1 VPELL
6 TGIVTFLFSDI
17 EGSTR
22 LAQHLGS
29 RWPAVLDRHQALLRE
44 AFVSAGGVEV
54 GTEGDSFFV
63 AFPSP
68 VSAVVGATDA
78 LRTLAAEPWASDA
91 EVRVRIGMHTG
102 EASIGTDG
110 YVGLHVHRA
119 SRIASA
125 GHGGQALLSDATRTL
140 LEDRLP
146 DGVGLRDLGEHRLRD
161 IDRPEHLWQL
171 VVDGLQTD
179 FPPIGSLGGV
189 TNNLPT
195 RLTTFLGR
203 EREIAEVQALLADHR
218 LLTLTG
224 PGGTGKTRLSLE
236 VASRSMDAFPDGVF
250 FVELAAI
257 RDAEL
262 VPTTVAQTLGLA
274 DRAGRSTSERLADHI
289 GSRCMLL
296 VLDNFEQV
304 TEAAHQVRD
313 LIEAA
318 PNLTILV
325 SSRSVLRVSGE
336 QEYPVPPLGLPDPA
350 NLPSLSQLSQY
361 EAVALFIER
370 ARAVKP
376 EFAVT
381 NENAPA
387 VAEICVRLDG
397 LPLAIELAAAR
408 IRIFTPQAML
418 DRLGD
423 RLRLVA
429 GGSRDLPERQ
439 RTLRGAIAWSH
450 DMLGE
455 TDRALFACLGVFVGG
470 GSLDAIERLC
480 GEVVGDDVIA
490 ALDSLVEKSLVRQW
504 EGVDGQPRF
513 GMLETIREYA
523 VEQANAAGRWD
534 LLRERHAELF
544 LELAEG
550 AAGAVMGA
558 SQRETLDRLAQEHD
572 NLRASMAWALEGNAA
587 EMALRLGSA
596 MWRFWQM
603 RGHLV
608 EGLDVLKRSLALE
621 PGSAHPERRAAALS
635 AAAGVAYWL
644 AESEVSRAYY
654 LEEIELRRQLGD
666 RRGLAD
672 ALYGISF
679 TYSVTGLQTEKNAE
693 GAIVYINEALD
704 IFRELDDISGIARCQ
719 WALAN
724 VEWGIG
730 RLDEAVRDAR
740 ESHDA
745 FVTLDDRFM
754 VGWSSYTLGIAN
766 LALDKVAMWDETL
779 RREAGVWLGRA
790 LDVFTDAQDVSGY
803 TLVVDAFAVIAY
815 RNGDLDRAA
824 RLSGAVSNLE
834 RTTGTGLNL
843 WNREVL
849 GFEPMRLRDDPAH
862 AHAWTLGNAMS
873 IDEVLEYVRAA

>member
-1 VPELL
+1 MPELL

-22 LAQHLGS
+22 LARRLG
-29 RWPAVLDRHQALLRE
+29 PAWTGTLGRHQELLRA
-44 AFVSAGGVEV
+44 AFLAGGGVEV

-63 AFPSP
+63 AFPTP
-68 VSAVVGATDA
+68 AGAVGAATA
-78 LRTLAAEPWASDA
+78 AQRALAAEPWPEGA

-102 EASIGTDG
+102 EASIGTEG

-125 GHGGQALLSDATRTL
+125 GHGGQVLLSDATRTL
-140 LEDRLP
+140 LDHALP
-146 DGVGLRDLGEHRLRD
+146 EGVSLRDLGEHRLRD

-171 VVDGLQTD
+171 VIEGLQGD
-179 FPPIGSLGGV
+179 FPAIRSAGGAP
-189 TNNLPT
+189 NNLPR

-203 EREIAEVQALLADHR
+203 EREIAEVQALLAEHR

-236 VASRSMDAFPDGVF
+236 VASRAMPSYPDGVF
-250 FVELAAI
+250 FVELASI
-257 RDAEL
+257 RDPEL
-262 VPTTVAQTLGLA
+262 VLTTIAQSLGLP
-274 DRAGRSTSERLADHI
+274 DRGGRKALERLTDHI
-289 GSRCMLL
+289 GERAMLL

-304 TEAAHQVRD
+304 ADAAPAVRD
-313 LIEAA
+313 LIGAA
-318 PNLTILV
+318 PNVSVLT

-336 QEYPVPPLGLPDPA
+336 QEYPVPPLGVPDPA
-350 NLPSLSQLSQY
+350 HLPPLAQLSQY

-376 EFAVT
+376 DFAVT
-381 NENAPA
+381 NQNAPA

-408 IRIFTPQAML
+408 IRIFPPQAML
-418 DRLGD
+418 ERLGD
-423 RLRLVA
+423 RLRLLA

-439 RTLRGAIAWSH
+439 QTLRGAIAWSH

-455 TDRALFACLGVFVGG
+455 TDRVLFACLSVFVGG
-470 GSLDAIERLC
+470 GGLDAIERLC
-480 GEVVGDDVIA
+480 TDVVGGDV
-490 ALDSLVEKSLVRQW
+490 LTGLESLVEKSLVRQS
-504 EGVDGQPRF
+504 EGVDGDPRF

-523 VEQANAAGRWD
+523 VEQAVATGRWP
-534 LLRERHAELF
+534 LLREQHAALF
-544 LELAEG
+544 LEFAEG
-550 AAGAVMGA
+550 AAATVMGA
-558 SQRETLDRLAQEHD
+558 SQRETLDRMEQEHD
-572 NLRASMAWALEGNAA
+572 NLRAAMRWALEAGAA
-587 EMALRLGSA
+587 ETALRFGSA

-608 EGLDVLKRSLALE
+608 EGLEVLQRALALE
-621 PGSAHPERRAAALS
+621 HGQEHPDRRADALD

-644 AESEVSRAYY
+644 ADSDRSRAFY
-654 LEEIELRRQLGD
+654 LEEIELRRRLGD

-672 ALYGISF
+672 ALYSISF
-679 TYSVTGLQTEKNAE
+679 TYSVTGLQTERNAE

-704 IFRELDDISGIARCQ
+704 IFRELDDASGIARCQ

-730 RLDEAVRDAR
+730 RLDDALRDAA
-740 ESHDA
+740 ESHA
-745 FVTLDDRFM
+745 RFVALDDRFM

-766 LALDKVAMWDETL
+766 LALDKVAEWDEER
-779 RREAGVWLGRA
+779 RREAEDWFGKA
-790 LDVFTDAQDVSGY
+790 LDIFVDAQDVSGY

-815 RNGDLDRAA
+815 RDGDLERAA
-824 RLSGAVSNLE
+824 RISGAVARLE
-834 RTTGTGLNL
+834 RTSGTGLNL

-849 GFEPMRLRDDPAH
+849 GFDPADLRDDARYSG
-862 AHAWTLGNAMS
+862 AWGEGEAMT
-873 IDEVLEYVRAA
+873 IDEVLAYARRL